1 MINQNDFIAE
11 GFSFSSREDAMLAAA
26 ERKKVQYLE
35 SRMDYTNPDNILKVY
50 RKAIEDRVFKTPV
63 GLLYLK
69 KIQEYLLEQTQIEK
83 DQVPAIPLYTSFEM
97 NLRPVTSPAKQRI
110 APAVAPV
117 REKKNSAKGLSIILN
132 IILGIAVLLMLGMAM
147 GSEQPNIINYRRAIT
162 NQYAAWEQDLTQ
174 REQIIREK
182 ERELG
187 IESQK

>member
-1 MINQNDFIAE
+1 MNKQNDFIAE
-11 GFSFSSREDAMLAAA
+11 GFSFSSKEDAMLAAA

-35 SRMDYTNPDNILKVY
+35 SHMDYTNSENILKVY

-69 KIQEYLLEQTQIEK
+69 KLQEYLLKQPQIEQE
-83 DQVPAIPLYTSFEM
+83 QVLAIPLYTAFETS
-97 NLRPVTSPAKQRI
+97 LRPVTSPAKQRI
-110 APAVAPV
+110 APVTPV
-117 REKKNSAKGLSIILN
+117 KEKKNSAVGLSIILN
-132 IILGIAVLLMLGMAM
+132 IILGIAVLTMLGMAM

-187 IESQK
+187 MESQ

>member
-1 MINQNDFIAE
+1 MINQNVFIAE

-69 KIQEYLLEQTQIEK
+69 KLQEYLLEQTQIEK
-83 DQVPAIPLYTSFEM
+83 DQVLAIPLFTAFET

-110 APAVAPV
+110 APSAPV
-117 REKKNSAKGLSIILN
+117 KEKKNSAKGLSIILN

-187 IESQK
+187 IEGQK